1 MNDEQLAL
9 FCGIQLL
16 LNTVRPVD
24 AFLEFLELFQS
35 CFQERIHAVHCLLLL
50 LDRGL
55 VLGQEHLFEHGVLL
69 AGEGDGFDQVDDKRY
84 RIRLGIAFITAGV
97 KTLLV
102 LRDDA

>member
-1 MNDEQLAL
+1 M
-9 FCGIQLL
+9 
-16 LNTVRPVD
+16 
-24 AFLEFLELFQS
+24 
-35 CFQERIHAVHCLLLL
+35 
-50 LDRGL
+50 

-97 KTLLV
+97 ETLLV